1 MANPLL
7 KFYRGT
13 AAPSAP
19 EKGMVWFLNTGN
31 EAIIK
36 VYNGESWDVYGAT
49 VKSVADVI
57 ARVKDLEDMSHDF
70 TAADTVLRGELET
83 LITNEYNRAKGIED
97 DLAQRIGVIEA
108 SSATKEGENGPV
120 KVEVSTAAGVVTGV
134 TVTTSDIASAQGLAD
149 EIDRAKAAEGAN
161 AKAIADE
168 AAAARAAEK
177 ALGERID
184 AIPAAT
190 VTGVVA
196 DDKILALNG
205 TELMST
211 LSFTKEEVDGAECL
225 VVKGNNGVVIG
236 KVETAAFTA
245 DSFLDDVVLEGDV
258 LKFTW
263 KMADGSTK
271 SDSVEI
277 AKYIDTYT
285 AGNGLDLTDKSFS
298 VKRDATSESFL
309 TVGADGIKLSGVQ
322 SAIDAAVA
330 GKNVSA
336 SGDTYVSAV
345 AEGNAVTVTASESTK
360 ASLALADSAL
370 QASNITTGS
379 ANGTISVKGSDVA
392 VKGLGAAA
400 YQGIA
405 ESITPDAVGLATAAA
420 VATFHEPFAT
430 KVDANEVAITALQAT
445 DKTHSQAIVDI
456 NARIDQ
462 LNADFGEKAGVS
474 SITAEAAEALQSKYV
489 QITVVP
495 ETGKGAVKLASNVQ
509 LAAMPTESNGVG
521 TAGLAT
527 DTYVKNY
534 VASQLTW
541 VNF

>member
-13 AAPSAP
+13 GAPSTL
-19 EKGMVWFLNTGN
+19 EKGMVWFQNTADS
-31 EAIIK
+31 AIIK
-36 VYNGESWDVYGAT
+36 IYNGEGWEEYGVTAQALA
-49 VKSVADVI
+49 SAVARI
-57 ARVKDLEDMSHDF
+57 AALEGISHDF
-70 TAADTVLRGELET
+70 ASADAALKSELEAA
-83 LITNEYNRAKGIED
+83 ITGEYNRATGVEKG
-97 DLAQRIGVIEA
+97 LADRLDVLEGA
-108 SSATKEGENGPV
+108 SATKEGEDGPV
-120 KVEVSTAAGVVTGV
+120 KVSVSTAAGVVTGV
-134 TVTTSDIASAQGLAD
+134 TVTATDIASAQGLAD
-149 EIDRAKAAEGAN
+149 EIARATAAEQAN
-161 AKAIADE
+161 TQAISDE

-196 DDKILALNG
+196 DDKVLSLNG

-225 VVKGNNGVVIG
+225 VVKGKDGVVIG

-245 DSFLDDVVLEGDV
+245 DSFLDDVTLSGNNIE
-258 LKFTW
+258 FTW

-271 SDSVEI
+271 TDSVDI

-285 AGNGLDLTDKSFS
+285 AGNGLEVSDKEFS

-309 TVGADGIKLSGVQ
+309 SVSENGVKVSGVQ
-322 SAIDAAVA
+322 EAINAAVA
-330 GKNVSA
+330 AKNVSA

-345 AEGNAVTVTASESTK
+345 AEGNAVTVAASEATK
-360 ASLALADSAL
+360 ASLAKANTAL
-370 QASNITTGS
+370 QASDITTGS
-379 ANGTISVKGSDVA
+379 ANGTIAVKGADVA

-400 YQGIA
+400 YQGVASGITQDA
-405 ESITPDAVGLATAAA
+405 EGLATAAA
-420 VATFHEPFAT
+420 VAAFHEPFAT
-430 KVDANEVAITALQAT
+430 KVADNETAIGELQAA
-445 DKTHSQAIVDI
+445 DQAHDASIQDLSD
-456 NARIDQ
+456 RIDQ
-462 LNADFGEKAGVS
+462 LNADFGEQAGVS
-474 SITAEAAEALQSKYV
+474 SITAEAAEVLQSKYV
-489 QITVVP
+489 QIAVAP
-495 ETGKGAVKLASNVQ
+495 ETGKGAVSLTSNVQ
-509 LAAMPTESNGVG
+509 LAAMPTDANGVG

-527 DTYVKNY
+527 DAYVKDY